1 MLKKRIIANLIIN
14 NGQVVQS
21 IGFKK
26 YLPIGK
32 PEISVEFLNKWG
44 IDEIIISD
52 ITATKYNTEI
62 NFQTYKNISLK
73 SNVPLTIGGGIKTID
88 QIRKLLSYGAD
99 KIFINS
105 YALLNPDFIL
115 NAAHIFG
122 NQCIIVAID
131 VYKDEDGKYKIYNYL
146 KKDFYKI
153 DLFNWIDQLV
163 SLGAGEILINYV
175 NNDGKYNGFDVRL
188 AEIISNQ
195 VNVPII
201 ICGGAGTPSHFY
213 EVLSKTNVA
222 AAAAGNY
229 FHFTENSVSTT
240 KAYLLK
246 KNCNIRLETFA
257 SYNNNI
263 VDEFNRLGK
272 FDDNY
277 LENLLYT
284 IIPEE
289 KI

>member
-1 MLKKRIIANLIIN
+1 MLKKRIIANLLIN

-21 IGFKK
+21 IDFKK
-26 YLPIGK
+26 YLPIGN
-32 PEISVEFLNKWG
+32 PTISVEFLNKWG

-52 ITATKYNTEI
+52 ITATKYKSEI
-62 NFQTYKNISLK
+62 NFEIYKNISLK
-73 SNVPLTIGGGIKTID
+73 SNVPLTIGGGINSID

-99 KIFINS
+99 KVFVNS
-105 YALLNPDFIL
+105 YALLNPEFIS

-131 VYKDEDGKYKIYNYL
+131 VYKDDDGRYKIYNYL
-146 KKDFYKI
+146 KKEIYKTE
-153 DLFNWIDQLV
+153 LFNWIDHV
-163 SLGAGEILINYV
+163 VALGAGELLINNV
-175 NNDGKYNGFDVRL
+175 NNDGKYCGYDIEL
-188 AEIISNQ
+188 AKIISNQ

-201 ICGGAGTPSHFY
+201 MCGGAGAPAHFY
-213 EVLSKTNVA
+213 EVLTKTNVA
-222 AAAAGNY
+222 AAAAGNF
-229 FHFTENSVSTT
+229 FHFTENSVTTT

-246 KNCNIRLETFA
+246 KDCNIRLETFA
-257 SYNNNI
+257 NYNNNF

-272 FDDNY
+272 FNDNY